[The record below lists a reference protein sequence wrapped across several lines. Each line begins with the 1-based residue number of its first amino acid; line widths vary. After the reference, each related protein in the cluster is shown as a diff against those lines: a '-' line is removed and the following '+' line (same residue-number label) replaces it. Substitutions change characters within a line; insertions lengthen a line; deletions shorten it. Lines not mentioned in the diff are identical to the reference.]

1 MSAPAAQL
9 HPAIDWIVE
18 RLAAVPGIRRVILF
32 GSRAKG
38 TGGERSDIDLAVESD
53 APNDIRGALA
63 EIAEL
68 APTLLWVDLNDI
80 TDLPGEWHEAIKR
93 DGVVLYERAVSQA

>member
-1 MSAPAAQL
+1 M

-18 RLAAVPGIRRVILF
+18 QLAAPPGIRRVTLF
-32 GSRAKG
+32 GSRARG
-38 TGGERSDIDLAVESD
+38 TAAERSDIDIAVESE
-53 APNDIRGALA
+53 APDDTRGALA

-80 TDLPGEWHEAIKR
+80 TDLPPEWHEAINR
-93 DGVVLYERAVSQA
+93 DGVVLYER